1 MGRVYIEDIT
11 SIALL
16 YNYEATSSISMM
28 LPHDMIKEYA
38 KIVELNLDEM
48 ESNFNGVYSLD
59 NEVLIYFNT
68 QDENG
73 KWYSVLKS
81 DIDIKKA
88 RYDYGYIR
96 SYDLITASRMANALE
111 VLDIELVGERMKRI
125 EHKKP
130 KKLSLVLPKTKGK
143 E

>member
-81 DIDIKKA
+81 DIDI
-88 RYDYGYIR
+88 
-96 SYDLITASRMANALE
+96 
-111 VLDIELVGERMKRI
+111 
-125 EHKKP
+125 
-130 KKLSLVLPKTKGK
+130 
-143 E
+143 